1 MGVFGRFGLRAAI
14 VIPLMAMAC
23 SAAPPAPRAL
33 PASRPEPPR
42 PTETGSVPAS
52 RPKPSPQRFLDAAAA
67 SSWSFP
73 DAPLRKQRIER
84 LAAKLTAQLDG
95 EHDRAVTGAGFAF
108 ALVVDGE
115 IALLHSRGVADLE
128 SQRVATPDTIYR
140 VASVTKTFT
149 ASAIMALRDE
159 GKIGLADSLAT
170 HLPDLDVVY
179 PHRDASP
186 IRIEQ
191 VLTHSAGLMRSGPY
205 AELAR
210 PSTDADLAEAMHM
223 PLTSDP
229 GMGHRYSNFGFALLG
244 LVVSRESGIP
254 YRDFVRTR
262 LLEPLG
268 MTSSGFD
275 LTRLPA
281 ERLAVGYRQGSGGQA
296 RGGFTPV
303 PMSGNGAGEAAGGL
317 YSSARDMAAYLRLQL
332 RAWPPRDDPDD
343 APLKRATLREMQTPR
358 LSYSLGF
365 ADVTG
370 ESSRAFARSVGLS
383 WEILKG
389 CYFDRLVGHDGDLE
403 GFHAR
408 LRFDPDRNFGFVLL
422 GNTDG
427 ADLTG
432 VVDRVLDTIAAE
444 DLLAP
449 RRREPAL
456 MLVERAVDAVRRI
469 GPSWT
474 DDDHAKAFSETLRT
488 QFPAATAA
496 VLGERIA
503 KEVGDCTYER
513 AENVTD
519 ALDADLVFRC
529 KRGILRASVRGTGTP
544 LRLYGFKLDAMK
556 PANDE
561 QLAVAKALTL
571 RMATK
576 DDAALA
582 KALNTKAVAGPSKML
597 SAAGKEA
604 GSCRVEGGDV
614 SPWSRA
620 ASFRLV
626 CAKTRATL
634 RLQERA
640 SGVLDILAIDTPPRR
655 CLR

>member
-1 MGVFGRFGLRAAI
+1 MALACSPQAGAPSRPQPSAPVGRAAG
-14 VIPLMAMAC
+14 
-23 SAAPPAPRAL
+23 AAP
-33 PASRPEPPR
+33 ASKSERPE
-42 PTETGSVPAS
+42 
-52 RPKPSPQRFLDAAAA
+52 QRFLDPAVA

-73 DAPLRKQRIER
+73 DAATRKERTER
-84 LAAKLTAQLDG
+84 LAAKLASQLDA
-95 EHDRAVTGAGFAF
+95 EHDRATTGAGFAF

-128 SQRVATPDTIYR
+128 NQRVATPDTIYR

-159 GKIGLADSLAT
+159 GKLGLGDSLAT
-170 HLPDLDVVY
+170 HLPELDVVY

-186 IRIEQ
+186 IRVEQ

-210 PSTDADLAEAMHM
+210 PSTEADLAEAMRM

-244 LVVSRESGIP
+244 LVVSREGGMP

-281 ERLAVGYRQGSGGQA
+281 ERLAVGYRQGSGGHG
-296 RGGFTPV
+296 RGGLTPV

-332 RAWPPRDDPDD
+332 RAWPPRDEPDD
-343 APLKRATLREMQTPR
+343 APLKRATLREMQTPH

-365 ADVTG
+365 ADVSG
-370 ESSRAFARSVGLS
+370 ETSRAYARSVGLP
-383 WEILKG
+383 WEVLKG

-408 LRFDPDRNFGFVLL
+408 VRFDPDRNFGFVLL

-432 VVDRVLDTIAAE
+432 VVDRLLDTIATD
-444 DLLAP
+444 DLLAQ
-449 RRREPAL
+449 RKREPAP
-456 MLVERAVDAVRRI
+456 MLVERAIDAVRRI

-474 DDDHAKAFSETLRT
+474 DDDHAATFSETLRT
-488 QFPAATAA
+488 PFPTASAAA
-496 VLGERIA
+496 LGERIA
-503 KEVGDCTYER
+503 KDVGECTYER
-513 AENVTD
+513 AELVTD

-529 KRGILRASVRGTGTP
+529 ARGTLRASVRGTGTP
-544 LRLYGFKLDAMK
+544 LHLYGFKLDAMK
-556 PANDE
+556 PANDD
-561 QLAVAKALTL
+561 QLAVAKTIVS
-571 RMATK
+571 RMTTK

-582 KALNTKAVAGPSKML
+582 KVLHTKAVTAPSKML
-597 SAAGKEA
+597 LAAGSE
-604 GSCRVEGGDV
+604 GGTCRVEGGEV

-620 ASFRLV
+620 AAFRLV
-626 CAKTRATL
+626 CTKTRATL

-640 SGVLDILAIDTPPRR
+640 SGVLDIVAIDTPPRR